1 MIIDVVVAGAG
12 PAGLLLACELRLAGV
27 WPVVLERR
35 AEPADIPKANG
46 LGGQIVELLDYRGL
60 LDRFRAEAS
69 FAGPFPGFPFGS
81 VPLNLTQLD
90 SSPLT
95 GMAIQ
100 QPRIEAVL
108 AERAAELDTEIRR
121 GHELLAF
128 TQDDTGVTID
138 VRGPAGEYRLRTH
151 YLVGCDGGRSP
162 VRSQAGISFPG
173 TTDPEVL
180 RLGHFTAPQA
190 GGIFDNP
197 EIEVPGIGRLG
208 PGWNRTSSGRL
219 IATTLRPGTVIVGV
233 RETDQ
238 APADLSAPTTLEEF
252 QASIHR
258 VLGADLPLSSP
269 IWLSRTVSQARLA
282 ETYRAGR
289 VLLAG
294 DAAHLFPAG
303 GSALNVGLMDTVNL
317 GWKLAAE
324 IHDWAPSG
332 LLDTYHAERHPVAA
346 RTLMH
351 TRAQAAL
358 DRATGEEGEALRT
371 LLTELVQFDEPLR
384 HLATMLHG
392 SDTRYPM
399 PGGGTHPLVG
409 RFAPDLPLTMGDD
422 QPSRIAE
429 LLHTAK
435 PVLIDLA
442 GHERHEASS
451 WTNRITIH
459 RAHCAHPPA
468 DALLIRP
475 DGYVAWAHPTNG
487 SLPEALTYWF
497 GPGTAPQPPSAQSS
511 ST

>member
-1 MIIDVVVAGAG
+1 MISDVVVVGAG
-12 PAGLLLACELRLAGV
+12 PVGLLLGCELRLSGV
-27 WPVVLERR
+27 RPVVLERR
-35 AEPADIPKANG
+35 AEPADVPKANG
-46 LGGQIVELLDYRGL
+46 LGGQIMELLDYRGL

-69 FAGPFPGFPFGS
+69 FARPFPGFPFGS
-81 VPLNLTQLD
+81 VPLNFTQLD
-90 SSPLT
+90 TNPLT

-100 QPRIEAVL
+100 QPRIEALL
-108 AERAAELDTEIRR
+108 ADRAAELDTEIRH

-128 TQDDTGVTID
+128 AQDDAGVTID
-138 VRGPAGEYRLRTH
+138 VREPAGEYRLRTR
-151 YLVGCDGGRSP
+151 YLVGCDGGRST
-162 VRSQAGISFPG
+162 VRIQAGISFPG
-173 TTDPEVL
+173 NTDPEVL
-180 RLGHFTAPQA
+180 RLGHFTAPEA

-208 PGWNRTSSGRL
+208 SGWNRTPAGRL
-219 IATTLRPGTVIVGV
+219 IATTLRPGTHIIGV

-238 APADLSAPTTLEEF
+238 APADPNTPTTLEEF

-258 VLGADLPLSSP
+258 VLGAELPLGTP

-303 GSALNVGLMDTVNL
+303 GSALNVGLTDTVNL

-358 DRATGEEGEALRT
+358 DRAAGEEGEALRT

-384 HLATMLHG
+384 HLGSMLHG

-399 PGGGTHPLVG
+399 PGGGNHPLVG
-409 RFAPDLPLTMGDD
+409 RLAPDLTLTMGDD
-422 QPSRIAE
+422 QSNRIAE

-442 GHERHEASS
+442 GDQLHEASR
-451 WTNRITIH
+451 WTNRMTIH
-459 RAHCAHPPA
+459 HAHCADSPA

-475 DGYVAWAHPTNG
+475 DGYVAWARPG
-487 SLPEALTYWF
+487 DASLPEALTYWF
-497 GPGTAPQPPSAQSS
+497 GPGTAP
-511 ST
+511 